1 MKLKKLFAG
10 IVAVAMM
17 ATMAIPGFAAGT
29 EEPSYK
35 NDDGTTKYF
44 TASDSIDLSKVYT
57 IKAGTAPAEKFEFT
71 LTPGK
76 AYAGPEDNA
85 KEITMPQPTKT
96 TGYEVEWDSA
106 LSQSDTKTF
115 SIALSSLNITNVGV
129 YNYTISESKAKGTPG
144 VSYAGDIHMKVTVVH
159 PSNDSNALV
168 YYVALRDV
176 KTDAKKS
183 NTNAFENI
191 YGDGNV
197 HSITLSK
204 TIHGNFGSLND
215 TFVFQIKLH
224 GTTGKTYAG
233 ATVSTTDTGVTLPE
247 NKTITIGADD
257 YYEVTLGHGQSV
269 TISNIPDDV
278 TYEII
283 EKNSALDAD
292 SGKVMNNGYTVTLK
306 HGDTAASFTD
316 NVKATGEIKSDVSVD
331 FHNTHDGEIDTGVIL
346 DNAPYIALLTIVAAG
361 AVVMIMKKRRSYED

>member
-17 ATMAIPGFAAGT
+17 ATMAAPVFAGT

-35 NDDGTTKYF
+35 NDDGTAKYF
-44 TASDSIDLSKVYT
+44 TASDTIELSKVYT
-57 IKAGTAPAEKFEFT
+57 IKTGIAPAERFEFT

-76 AYAGPEDNA
+76 AYAGPEAGA
-85 KEITMPQPTKT
+85 KEIAMPTPKKT
-96 TGYEVEWDSA
+96 TGYAVEWTGEVA
-106 LSQSDTKTF
+106 TTDTKNF
-115 SIALSSLNITNVGV
+115 GILLSDLNISNVGV
-129 YNYTISESKAKGTPG
+129 YNYTISESDAKGTPG
-144 VSYAGDIHMKVTVVH
+144 VSYAKDINMKVTVVH
-159 PSNDSNALV
+159 PNTDSDALV
-168 YYVALRDV
+168 YYVALRDAAG
-176 KTDAKKS
+176 TKKS
-183 NTNAFENI
+183 NGNAFENT
-191 YGDGNV
+191 YGNGNV

-204 TIHGNFGSLND
+204 TIHGNFGSLSD

-233 ATVSTTDTGVTLPE
+233 ATVSTTSTGVTLPE
-247 NKTITIGADD
+247 NKTITIGADN

-283 EKNSALDAD
+283 EKD
-292 SGKVMNNGYTVTLK
+292 STLSGTNVMNNGYTVTLK
-306 HGDTAASFTD
+306 HGNTDASFTD
-316 NVKATGEIKSDVSVD
+316 NVKATGDVKNDVSVD
-331 FHNTHDGEIDTGVIL
+331 FHNTHEGEIDTGVIL

-361 AVVMIMKKRRSYED
+361 AVVMILKKRRNYED

>member
-35 NDDGTTKYF
+35 NEDGTTKYF
-44 TASDSIDLSKVYT
+44 TASDSIYLSKVYT
-57 IKAGTAPAEKFEFT
+57 LKTGAAPAEKFEFT
-71 LTPGK
+71 LTAGK
-76 AYAGPEDNA
+76 AYAGPEKDA
-85 KEITMPQPTKT
+85 REITMPRPKKT
-96 TGYEVEWDSA
+96 TGYAVEWDSA
-106 LSQSDTKTF
+106 LSQNDTKSF
-115 SIALSSLNITNVGV
+115 SIALSDLDITNVGV
-129 YNYTISESKAKGTPG
+129 YNYTISESDAKGTPG
-144 VSYAGDIHMKVTVVH
+144 VSYAGDIYMKVTAVH
-159 PSNDSNALV
+159 PSADSDALV
-168 YYVALRDV
+168 YYVALRDAAG
-176 KTDAKKS
+176 TKKS
-183 NTNAFENI
+183 NGNAFENT
-191 YGDGNV
+191 YGNGNV

-204 TIHGNFGSLND
+204 TIHGNFGSLSD

-233 ATVSTTDTGVTLPE
+233 ATVSTTSTGVTLPE
-247 NKTITIGADD
+247 NKTITIGAAD

-283 EKNSALDAD
+283 EKNSTL
-292 SGKVMNNGYTVTLK
+292 SGTQVMNNGYTVTLK
-306 HGDTAASFTD
+306 HGNTDASFTD
-316 NVKATGEIKSDVSVD
+316 NVKATGDVKNDVSVD
-331 FHNTHDGEIDTGVIL
+331 FHNTHEGEIDTGVIL

-361 AVVMIMKKRRSYED
+361 AVVMIMKKRRNYED

>member
-17 ATMAIPGFAAGT
+17 ATMAAPVFAGT
-29 EEPSYK
+29 EDPSYK
-35 NDDGTTKYF
+35 NEDGTTKYF
-44 TASDSIDLSKVYT
+44 TARDSIELSKVYT
-57 IKAGTAPAEKFEFT
+57 IKAGTAPAEEFEFT

-76 AYAGPEDNA
+76 AYAGPEENA
-85 KEITMPQPTKT
+85 KEITMPTPKKT
-96 TGYEVEWDSA
+96 TGYAVKWDSA
-106 LSQSDTKTF
+106 LSQSDTKKF
-115 SIALSSLNITNVGV
+115 SIALSDLDISNVGV
-129 YNYTISESKAKGTPG
+129 YNYTISESNVKGTPG
-144 VSYAGDIHMKVTVVH
+144 VSYAGDIHMKVTAVH
-159 PSNDSNALV
+159 PSADSDALV
-168 YYVALRDV
+168 YYIALRDA

-183 NTNAFENI
+183 NTKAFENT

-204 TIHGNFGSLND
+204 TIHGNFGSLKD
-215 TFVFQIKLH
+215 TFVFQIKLK

-233 ATVSTTDTGVTLPE
+233 ATVSTTSTGVTLPE
-247 NKTITIGADD
+247 NKTITIGAAD

-283 EKNSALDAD
+283 EKD
-292 SGKVMNNGYTVTLK
+292 STLSGTTVMNNGYTVTLK
-306 HGDTAASFTD
+306 HGNTDASFTD
-316 NVKATGEIKSDVSVD
+316 NVKATGDVKNDVSVD

-361 AVVMIMKKRRSYED
+361 AVVMILKKRRNYED

>member
-17 ATMAIPGFAAGT
+17 ATMAAPVFADT

-35 NDDGTTKYF
+35 NEDGTTKYF

-57 IKAGTAPAEKFEFT
+57 IKTGTAPAEKFEFT
-71 LTPGK
+71 LTAGK
-76 AYAGPEDNA
+76 AYAGPEDGA
-85 KEITMPQPTKT
+85 KEIKMPTPKKT
-96 TGYEVEWDSA
+96 TGYAVEWTSGLA
-106 LSQSDTKTF
+106 TTDTKNF
-115 SIALSSLNITNVGV
+115 SIALSDLDISDVGV
-129 YNYTISESKAKGTPG
+129 YNYTISESNANGTPG
-144 VSYAGDIHMKVTVVH
+144 VSYAGDINMKVTAVH
-159 PSNDSNALV
+159 PSDDSNALV
-168 YYVALRDV
+168 YYVALRDA
-176 KTDAKKS
+176 KTGAKKS
-183 NTNAFENI
+183 NKNAFKNI

-233 ATVSTTDTGVTLPE
+233 ATVSTTSTGVTLPE
-247 NKTITIGADD
+247 NKTITIDADD
-257 YYEVTLGHGQSV
+257 YYEVTLGHNQSV

-306 HGDTAASFTD
+306 HGDTAANFTD
-316 NVKATGEIKSDVSVD
+316 NVKATGEIKNDVSVD

-361 AVVMIMKKRRSYED
+361 AVFMVIKKRRNYED